1 MIIPVK
7 GYITSNDFAPIYRD
21 WFGMTVVSPSD
32 ITDVLPDDGSDVTLE
47 IASDGGEVDPAT
59 EVCNALRS
67 YQGNV
72 TAKIVSNAYSAA
84 TIVAMGA
91 NKVRWLQEQR

>member
-7 GYITSNDFAPIYRD
+7 GYITSDDFAPIYRD
-21 WFGMTVVSPSD
+21 WFGMKVVSPSD
-32 ITDVLPDDGSDVTLE
+32 VTDVLPDDGSDVTLE

-59 EVCNALRS
+59 EICNVLRS

-72 TAKIVSNAYSAA
+72 TAKVMSNVDVSHK
-84 TIVAMGA
+84 M
-91 NKVRWLQEQR
+91 